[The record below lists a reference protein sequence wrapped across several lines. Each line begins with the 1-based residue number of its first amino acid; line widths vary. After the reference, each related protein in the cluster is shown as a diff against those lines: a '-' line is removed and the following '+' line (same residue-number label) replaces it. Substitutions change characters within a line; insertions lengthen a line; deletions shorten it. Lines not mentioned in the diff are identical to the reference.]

1 MGCHLRLIPTVSTVL
16 MLQRYILFFNNKQI
30 IKKKH
35 HAPQYLKQYFA
46 SLPEKILPYA
56 AGIIVETTTEYFK
69 LSSSATHHGQVLH
82 SDCCDL
88 LENFYLCG
96 IKHNQSITIL
106 FNILLW
112 FAWKFLSLWYQTQ
125 QAAVLS
131 GWVLRLWFAWKFL
144 SLWYQTQLYQL

>member
-96 IKHNQSITIL
+96 IKHNKAHIGHIVYSVVICLKISIFVVSNTTITPEKEYTD
-106 FNILLW
+106 NCDLLEN
-112 FAWKFLSLWYQTQ
+112 FYLCGIKHN
-125 QAAVLS
+125 V
-131 GWVLRLWFAWKFL
+131 GK
-144 SLWYQTQLYQL
+144 